1 MFGQILKK
9 VKSEMSILLGP
20 NPIDTVPAWWDELA
34 IVTIIGAIAVSIY
47 AIYFLFRNLFR
58 N

>member
-1 MFGQILKK
+1 
-9 VKSEMSILLGP
+9 MSILLGP

-47 AIYFLFRNLFR
+47 AIYFLFRNFLSKKGE
-58 N
+58 